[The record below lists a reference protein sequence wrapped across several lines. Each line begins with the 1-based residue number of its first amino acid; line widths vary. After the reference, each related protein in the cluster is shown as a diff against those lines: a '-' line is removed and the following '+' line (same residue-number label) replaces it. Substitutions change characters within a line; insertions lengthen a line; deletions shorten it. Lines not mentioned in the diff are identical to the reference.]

1 MLSPLFQEVFD
12 SVRTQLEGFR
22 AFALVGEDGVVIEK
36 VSADSTL
43 DPETLFEFA
52 TILRIAQHTSEA
64 TANGQLTEMSWT
76 ASRCLMLAH
85 RVSGGSF
92 LILAGEPGLRV
103 GFARYLLRRA
113 AWELRPQLEN
123 APR

>member
-1 MLSPLFQEVFD
+1 VLSPLFQEVFD

-22 AFALVGEDGVVIEK
+22 ALALVSEDGGVIEK
-36 VSADSTL
+36 VFADSTL
-43 DPETLFEFA
+43 NPDTLFEFA
-52 TILRIAQHTSEA
+52 TILRIAQHTSED
-64 TANGQLTEMSWT
+64 TASGQLTEMSWT
-76 ASRCLMLAH
+76 ASRCLVLAR

-113 AWELRPQLEN
+113 TWELRPQLEN